1 MEKETLKNIFSFLE
15 KNEKRKTPFL
25 WKWENNIPLTEDDLH
40 IKGDLDL
47 LHAHI
52 ESLPDN
58 LYVGGDLNLM
68 NSYVEEL
75 PEGLEV
81 GGDLIL
87 VGTEIESLPEGLV
100 VGGGLYLR
108 GLKIQSLPKGLKVGK
123 NLLIYDTPLANLSY
137 TEILN
142 MIEPDGY
149 IMGELKK
156 E

>member
-1 MEKETLKNIFSFLE
+1 MEKETLKKIIDFLE
-15 KNEKRKTPFL
+15 KEENRKKPFIYKLKFNELITKEEL
-25 WKWENNIPLTEDDLH
+25 VVD
-40 IKGDLDL
+40 
-47 LHAHI
+47 
-52 ESLPDN
+52 
-58 LYVGGDLNLM
+58 GDLNLM

-81 GGDLIL
+81 GGNLIL
-87 VGTEIESLPEGLV
+87 VGTEIKSLPEGLV

-108 GLKIQSLPKGLKVGK
+108 GLKIQSLPKGLKVGE
-123 NLLIYDTPLANLSY
+123 NLLIYDTPLAKLSE

-149 IMGELKK
+149 VMGKIKK

>member
-1 MEKETLKNIFSFLE
+1 MEKETLKSIFNFIEE
-15 KNEKRKTPFL
+15 KEARKTPFL
-25 WKWENNIPLTEDDLH
+25 WKLLNNEPISKKDLTF
-40 IKGDLDL
+40 KGDLNL
-47 LHAHI
+47 FASQI

-58 LYVGGDLNLM
+58 LYVGGGLNLM

-81 GGDLIL
+81 GGNLIL
-87 VGTEIESLPEGLV
+87 VGTQIKSLPEGLV

-108 GLKIQSLPKGLKVGK
+108 GLKIQSLPKGLKVGE
-123 NLLIYDTPLANLSY
+123 NLLIYDTPLAKLSE

-149 IMGELKK
+149 VMGKIKK